1 MISEQLEIIIQK
13 AFELAK
19 NKKHEFLTL
28 EHLLLELCEADDVK
42 KFFSFKMINAQS
54 LKMI

>member
-19 NKKHEFLTL
+19 SKKHEFLTL
-28 EHLLLELCEADDVK
+28 EHLLFELCGAEEVK
-42 KFFSFKMINAQS
+42 KFLYLISTT
-54 LKMI
+54 

>member
-1 MISEQLEIIIQK
+1 MISEQLEIVIQK

-28 EHLLLELCEADDVK
+28 EHLLFELCNDEEVK
-42 KFFSFKMINAQS
+42 IFFSK
-54 LKMI
+54 LLRHKK